1 MKLTYLLAPALIAL
15 AACAEPEAAPAPE
28 PQPDPQETATAPAEA
43 AAPHAPTITQLG
55 GDLPTPFPGH
65 DMATLIGPD
74 DTAASV
80 AFIEFVVPAKSPAAP
95 PHTHADEDEY
105 FLVLEGELTF
115 LNGDET
121 ITAGPGTLAAMTR
134 GNRHAFW
141 NNSEA
146 PARGLLAVAPGD
158 FASFFDQVVMEIRAQ
173 NAADPA
179 AIGGIVAAE
188 AAKHNVIVDMSQL
201 PPELAALMGPP
212 PQ

>member
-1 MKLTYLLAPALIAL
+1 MKTIFSLAPAVAIL
-15 AACAEPEAAPAPE
+15 AACTGPDAPSATQQAAEAQTP
-28 PQPDPQETATAPAEA
+28 PAEA
-43 AAPHAPTITQLG
+43 ESARHAPKIVQLG

-65 DMATLIGPD
+65 DMTTLIAPGD
-74 DTAASV
+74 SAATV
-80 AFIEFVVPAKSPAAP
+80 AFMEFEVAPKSPAAP

-115 LNGDET
+115 LNGEET
-121 ITAGPGTLAAMTR
+121 LTAGPGTLAAMTR

-141 NNSEA
+141 NNSDA

-158 FASFFDQVVMEIRAQ
+158 FASFFDQVVIEIREQ

-179 AIGGIVAAE
+179 AIGGIVAAK
-188 AAKHNVIVDMSQL
+188 AAEHNVIVDMSQL

>member
-1 MKLTYLLAPALIAL
+1 MKIAYLLAPAAVAL
-15 AACAEPEAAPAPE
+15 VACAEPETAPAPE
-28 PQPDPQETATAPAEA
+28 PPPPVESTPGNSVL
-43 AAPHAPTITQLG
+43 HAPTITQLG

-65 DMATLIGPD
+65 DMATLIGPSD
-74 DTAASV
+74 SAASV
-80 AFIEFVVPAKSPAAP
+80 AFIEFVVPPRSPAAP

-115 LNGDET
+115 LNGDQT
-121 ITAGPGTLAAMTR
+121 LSAGPGTLAAMTR

-141 NNSEA
+141 NNTDE

-173 NAADPA
+173 NAADPE
-179 AIGGIVAAE
+179 AIGGIVAAK
-188 AAKHNVIVDMSQL
+188 AAEHNVIVDMSRL

-212 PQ
+212 PE

>member
-1 MKLTYLLAPALIAL
+1 MQKIFWFTPAAITLA
-15 AACAEPEAAPAPE
+15 AACAEPVAE
-28 PQPDPQETATAPAEA
+28 PTPQESQHATAAEA
-43 AAPHAPTITQLG
+43 IHHAPKIVRIG
-55 GDLPTPFPGH
+55 GDLPIPFPGH
-65 DMATLIGPD
+65 DTALLIAPEDSAAT
-74 DTAASV
+74 V
-80 AFIEFVVPAKSPAAP
+80 AFMEFVVEPKSPAAP

-115 LNGDET
+115 LNGEET

-141 NNSEA
+141 NNTDA

-158 FASFFDQVVMEIRAQ
+158 FASFFDQVVAEIREQ

-179 AIGGIVAAE
+179 AIGGIVAAT
-188 AAKHNVIVDMSQL
+188 AAEHNVIVDMSDL

>member
-1 MKLTYLLAPALIAL
+1 MQTNFWLAPVAAVALA
-15 AACAEPEAAPAPE
+15 AACAEPVAEPAPQTPEAPAAPQAAHH
-28 PQPDPQETATAPAEA
+28 DPK
-43 AAPHAPTITQLG
+43 IVQLG
-55 GDLPTPFPGH
+55 GDLPIPFPGH
-65 DMATLIGPD
+65 DTAVLIAPEDSAAT
-74 DTAASV
+74 V
-80 AFIEFVVPAKSPAAP
+80 AFMEFVVPPKSPAAP

-121 ITAGPGTLAAMTR
+121 LTAGPGTLAAMTR

-141 NNSEA
+141 NNTDQ

-158 FASFFDQVVMEIRAQ
+158 FASFFDQVVVEIREQ

-179 AIGGIVAAE
+179 AIGGIVAAT
-188 AAKHNVIVDMSQL
+188 AAQHNVIVDMSDL

>member
-1 MKLTYLLAPALIAL
+1 MQKNFWLAPVAAVAL
-15 AACAEPEAAPAPE
+15 ATACAEPAAEPAPQTPETPAPAQAAHHE
-28 PQPDPQETATAPAEA
+28 PR
-43 AAPHAPTITQLG
+43 IVQLG
-55 GDLPTPFPGH
+55 GDLPIPFPGH
-65 DMATLIGPD
+65 DTALLIAPEDSTAT
-74 DTAASV
+74 V
-80 AFIEFVVPAKSPAAP
+80 AFMEFVVAPKSPAAP

-121 ITAGPGTLAAMTR
+121 LTAGPGTLAAMTR

-141 NNSEA
+141 NNTDQ

-158 FASFFDQVVMEIRAQ
+158 FASFFDQVVVEIREQ

-179 AIGGIVAAE
+179 AIGGIVAAT
-188 AAKHNVIVDMSQL
+188 AAQHNVIVDMSDL

>member
-1 MKLTYLLAPALIAL
+1 MKTIFCLVPALAVL
-15 AACAEPEAAPAPE
+15 AACTDPQTQSAPQQAAEAQIPAAEPESVLYE
-28 PQPDPQETATAPAEA
+28 PK
-43 AAPHAPTITQLG
+43 IVQLG

-65 DMATLIGPD
+65 DMSTLVGPGDSAAT
-74 DTAASV
+74 V
-80 AFIEFVVPAKSPAAP
+80 AFMEFEVAPKSPAAP

-115 LNGDET
+115 LNGEET
-121 ITAGPGTLAAMTR
+121 LTAGPGTLAAMTR

-141 NNSEA
+141 NNSDA

-158 FASFFDQVVMEIRAQ
+158 FASFFDQVVMEIREQ

-179 AIGGIVAAE
+179 AIGGIVAAK
-188 AAKHNVIVDMSQL
+188 AAEHNVIVDMSQL